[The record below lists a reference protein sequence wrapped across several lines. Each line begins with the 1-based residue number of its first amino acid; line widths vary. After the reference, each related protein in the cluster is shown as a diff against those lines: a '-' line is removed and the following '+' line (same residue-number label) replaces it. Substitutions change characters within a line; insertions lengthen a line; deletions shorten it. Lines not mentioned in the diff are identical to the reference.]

1 MPESSYNLA
10 MPAERTTSVVFA
22 SPHSGREYPRTFLR
36 GTVLDEMTIRSSEDA
51 FVDLLFADTPVFGA
65 PLLSAIT
72 PRAFID
78 LNRAADELDPAV
90 VEGVGN
96 FRCNPR
102 VTSGLGVIPRVV
114 ASGRAIYRRR
124 ISLSDA
130 QNRVLRYWQPYH
142 ERLGQLMSE
151 SHRRFGQ
158 AILIDC
164 HSMPRGAARNTGR
177 RGAAYPDVVLGDRFG
192 ISAASRIVD
201 RVEAAF
207 RSAGLSTVRNVPFA
221 GAYILKQYGMPSA
234 NRHAIQVEIDRSLYM
249 DETTI
254 RPNRNFAAF
263 RALVSDVIRDLTDI
277 GRPETRM
284 AAE

>member
-22 SPHSGREYPRTFLR
+22 SPHSGCKYPRAFLR
-36 GTVLDEMTIRSSEDA
+36 GTVLNEMTIRSSEDA
-51 FVDLLFADTPVFGA
+51 FVDLLFADAPAFGA
-65 PLLSAIT
+65 PLLSAT
-72 PRAFID
+72 APRAFID

-90 VEGVGN
+90 VEGVRN
-96 FRCNPR
+96 SRCNPR

-130 QNRVLRYWQPYH
+130 RNRVLRYWRPYH
-142 ERLGQLMSE
+142 ERLGHLMSE

-164 HSMPRGAARNTGR
+164 HSMPRGAAFNTGR
-177 RGAAYPDVVLGDRFG
+177 RGRTYTDVVLGDRFG
-192 ISAASRIVD
+192 ISSASGIMD
-201 RVEAAF
+201 QVETAF

-221 GAYILKQYGMPSA
+221 GAYILKQYGIPSV

-249 DETTI
+249 DEETI
-254 RPNRNFAAF
+254 RPNVNFAAF
-263 RALVSDVIRDLTDI
+263 KALVSGVIRDLTDI